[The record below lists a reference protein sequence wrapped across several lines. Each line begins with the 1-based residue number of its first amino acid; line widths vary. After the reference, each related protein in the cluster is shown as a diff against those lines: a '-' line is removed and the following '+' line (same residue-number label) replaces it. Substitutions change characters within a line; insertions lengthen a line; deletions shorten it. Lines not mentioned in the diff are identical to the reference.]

1 MSATNPIPWPVASRP
16 FPCEESATESLFR
29 SFFDKA
35 PIAAACCDSE
45 GRITKMNRA
54 FEHSLGVGAGD
65 RKCLRLRDLV
75 CPKDR
80 GMVDCLIADL
90 MESRCDFLHLSLPRG
105 SQEGETRNC
114 VAWRPVSPGGKSA
127 SVVIVA
133 ETESTGE
140 GNAEILFEAQRW
152 ETIGRLTGGVV
163 HDFNNLLTGVML
175 YCDLLLS
182 AVDQRDLQKRYAEE
196 IRAAIA
202 PASGLVRQLLAF
214 ARPQD
219 GASNPTSFNE
229 IAEGMREV
237 LTRLVGENIRLELRL
252 DSQLG
257 AVKMPRSQAQQ
268 VLLNLVLNAR
278 DAMPE
283 GGCICIETGNGSFQP
298 IAGGSSKI
306 SNACLPCVLLRVTD
320 NGHGMDGETRRRL
333 FEPFFTTKAGKAG
346 GLGLTTV
353 RSIVASHHGL
363 IHFESEPGIGTR
375 AMILLP
381 RADEWLDRDHLEVP
395 KTSLQITSAIPLQD
409 AKKESLL

>member
-1 MSATNPIPWPVASRP
+1 MSAANPIPWPVDSDA
-16 FPCEESATESLFR
+16 FPYEESATESLFG

-35 PIAAACCDSE
+35 PMAAACCDGE
-45 GRITKMNRA
+45 GRITKMNAA
-54 FEHSLGVGAGD
+54 FEHSLGLGVGD
-65 RKCLRLRDLV
+65 RKRLRLRDLV

-80 GMVDCLIADL
+80 GMVDCLMGEL
-90 MESRCDFLHLSLPRG
+90 MESRCDSLRLSLRRG
-105 SQEGETRNC
+105 GKEGETTNC
-114 VAWRPVSPGGKSA
+114 VAWHPLGPGGKSA
-127 SVVIVA
+127 GVVMVA
-133 ETESTGE
+133 ETEFNAE
-140 GNAEILFEAQRW
+140 GNGEFEAQRW

-182 AVDQRDLQKRYAEE
+182 ALDQPHLQKRYAEE

-202 PASGLVRQLLAF
+202 PASGLVQQLLAF

-219 GASNPTSFNE
+219 AASTPVSFNE

-237 LTRLVGENIRLELRL
+237 LTRLVGENISLELRL
-252 DSQLG
+252 DPQVG
-257 AVKMPRSQAQQ
+257 AVKIPRSQAQQ

-278 DAMPE
+278 DAMA
-283 GGCICIETGNGSFQP
+283 GGGGICIETSNGSFQP
-298 IAGGSSKI
+298 IAGGNSGI
-306 SNACLPCVLLRVTD
+306 SNAYLSCVLLRVTD

-353 RSIVASHHGL
+353 RSIVTSHHGL

-381 RADEWLDRDHLEVP
+381 RADEWVDGDRPEVP
-395 KTSLQITSAIPLQD
+395 KTSLQITSAIPLQE